1 MSVIQFK
8 KAVKYDARGRVAMI
22 GPAGS
27 GKSYTALQMGRLLA
41 GADGKIAAIDTEHGS
56 LSKYADLFDF
66 DTLELGSYT
75 PENFLD
81 ALTAA
86 EQAKYDVFVCD
97 SLSHFWMGKDGALE
111 FVDERKKRSASRG
124 GDHME
129 GWKDWRPHERMM
141 IDRMIASPCHVIV
154 TMRTKNEYRDEEY
167 TNAKGERKTKRVKVG
182 LAPVQRDGLEYEFD
196 LVGLMTD
203 ENDFIIDKTRCSDYA
218 GNVPSKP
225 GAKDFEP
232 FRDWL
237 KGAKREP
244 VPVQPTQA
252 APVNGSSN
260 GNHAAPAWDWRVVLP
275 AFERIEAQVG
285 HDRFVAMLGAS
296 GYTKL
301 EELGTRENAAK
312 LYKCMTAEIEMFG
325 IDPSMAPQSAPV
337 MPEPVPIS
345 VPPAPVAA
353 PDPQPAPTPKPA
365 AKQGMPAEVEDL
377 WRRIISVASVCTVFS
392 DLKKDLV
399 ELGGMDEAETIYKTT
414 LGKFG
419 VEHSNQFR
427 NLGTS
432 RQCASA
438 LWLQIQLLKN
448 PPAMS
453 PESAETPISTEEAA

>member
-27 GKSYTALQMGRLLA
+27 GKSYSALLLARLLA
-41 GADGKIAAIDTEHGS
+41 GPGGKIAAIDTEHGS
-56 LSKYADLFDF
+56 LSKYADLVDF
-66 DTLELGSYT
+66 DTLEFGSYT

-111 FVDERKKRSASRG
+111 FVDERKKRSSARG
-124 GDHME
+124 GDQME

-141 IDRMIASPCHVIV
+141 IDRMIASPCHVIA

-167 TNAKGERKTKRVKVG
+167 TNSRGEKKTKRVKVG

-203 ENDFIIDKTRCSDYA
+203 ENDFIIDKTRCPDYS
-218 GNVPSKP
+218 GKVLSKP

-237 KGAKREP
+237 KGAKRETP
-244 VPVQPTQA
+244 AAAAAQPA
-252 APVNGSSN
+252 AVNGSANGNGN

-312 LYKCMTAEIEMFG
+312 LYKALLAEIELFG
-325 IDPSMAPQSAPV
+325 VDPQPAAPV
-337 MPEPVPIS
+337 QPAQPVPVPVS

-353 PDPQPAPTPKPA
+353 PVSQPAPIPKPA
-365 AKQGMPAEVEDL
+365 AQGMPPEVEDL
-377 WRRIISVASVCTVFS
+377 WRRITSVASICTVFS
-392 DLKKDLV
+392 ELKQTLN
-399 ELGGMDEAETIYKTT
+399 ELTSMDTAEEIYRAT
-414 LGKFG
+414 LSKFG
-419 VEHSNQFR
+419 VQSSNGFR
-427 NLGTS
+427 NLGVA

-438 LWLQIQLLKN
+438 LWEQVQALKTQSV
-448 PPAMS
+448 PFD
-453 PESAETPISTEEAA
+453 EGRAA